1 MTSERQRPRAEEFED
16 EGEDEFE
23 DEYNATAQSQ
33 VFDHQN
39 RGGSSEVFTSPTRD
53 SQMKADKPPS
63 RDWRAQPPAQS
74 LYAREWRGARG
85 GPTARF
91 SRKFKLRV
99 VGLALMALVAVIAIM
114 WGTPGDRVPS
124 VQVVT
129 FSIGAYGGRANPQG
143 NMPVNPFGEQ
153 DARAF
158 RVLNELHP
166 AQFPPVRQEDNAL
179 NGAQFLSFLQ
189 SEANAP
195 GLNGQH
201 LIVFC
206 TLHGLVQPSGDVEL
220 FAIDATPDS
229 PGTSSGTMVPLKE
242 LVNRLQ
248 ESRARRV
255 LLVLDAARL
264 DAQWRL
270 GILNNDIAAQ
280 VASDWPPH
288 SSSPDARP
296 ASDAEKIAILL
307 AAAPGQHSW
316 PAEDQSA
323 LAQFLIEGLTGAAD
337 GWEDGVSTGTSDRR
351 VSLHELTA
359 FVRHHVEEWT
369 RRHYGVV
376 QTVQLL
382 GNVTDFDLAIVS
394 PSSSS
399 GGKLSDVKPSSL
411 KPSSVKPSSLKSAA
425 VKAGKSSGKKEKD
438 EGTEQPDSPEAESTE
453 TPATAESKSEE
464 RESSTETGATAKPAK
479 GSTGVKWDVR
489 LAELWKVRDE
499 WRDVGRQGRHAVC
512 RQMPLAW
519 RAFEAQLALAEALQ
533 RGGLDELSPQAVQQA
548 EAAYKKLQSS
558 PASLA
563 GLELT
568 ANEAPRRSLQ
578 DLGFVVESNP
588 PAPEVL
594 AAAGKYLLS
603 LLKEKPGAGA
613 KDEAATSPTP
623 NSNSKEPD
631 ASAIQAW
638 LRQELRRDASAENW
652 DHLKQIVNRLKQ
664 IERLPTTAETLLLR
678 DVLTAEDGAARLG
691 KGEALQRIFA
701 LRDRYRRLAV
711 RSPESLP
718 LVREAVQSG
727 MRSLNAAER
736 WLLAAD
742 AERPEVRDWL
752 DKSDQAATQAESM
765 TQRYGDTVGIWSDLL
780 AELPAA
786 AQWVAT
792 RANDDD
798 HRKVDWQRLR
808 DVARQWAERERDG
821 KWEVEPFQNLW
832 PDKPARWTDLER
844 LLLAQFIDAQRLK
857 VALLQS
863 DNDGSSQRLSSD
875 ELSKLSNQAAA
886 DRSDF
891 WEEVRRSLPRLGTAD
906 HPTPSVWREADRLL
920 AQPWLPN
927 DERRKLN
934 GLRRLEPRGDPLPNR
949 SAEAGSLWQGYW
961 AIATLS
967 LLSQNPEETA
977 GLWKDWE
984 RLAELSR
991 PSTAARTPSDAEQE
1005 ALRKR
1010 RAELGRAIRQ
1020 QWSALQSRAQSA
1032 KTATSLP
1039 AWHLVAAT
1047 LDPTLLPE
1055 ADPDVHLRDE
1065 RQRQF
1070 ADWLTVFA
1078 ADWRSR
1084 TTASASPETLG
1095 YAALAEQAE
1104 RLSRELGG
1112 APPRSEVPIQV
1123 RFQDEKRP
1131 SFDAQRR
1138 ARLNLSITPGA
1149 EAIGPMKVLIAGS
1162 QVRLVEGT
1170 NQTPIRQAAA
1180 RPLPANG
1187 QLAVDLKLDDDVESA
1202 QPLLV
1207 TLTEADGY
1215 PLDFRRILLYPPFD
1229 PSQWRIEFVEA
1240 ATNTPLENVP
1250 LSSAMGI
1257 KVFLPPMAAM
1267 SIRANLVRPVK
1278 DSTAS
1283 AKVSIFRLT
1292 ESSRVPLL
1300 EDLDFK
1306 LEAGKERTPILCDL
1320 PAPPKDKEKE
1330 KESAK
1335 EKALTEPLADLA
1347 RGWLFVITP
1356 EGQKPLEYLIRPT
1369 FWSATKFID
1378 EPQPIIRDDRFTLD
1392 LERRAASAEDVL
1404 LPKKIPVE
1412 LSLPDSL
1419 RNTLTNY
1426 TLGGPIAVGQQLT
1439 LSFALPRNWSDQ
1451 ARDRNWNLA
1460 LDVAGL
1466 PHAHR
1471 WRIEP
1476 SGNVTPIS
1484 GQPPQLDIRLLLP
1497 PPEPKAPP
1505 RLESV
1510 VRKGKESLHLQFQVD
1525 ATELD
1530 RTEETGDWTLSYTI
1544 VREAEGGNE
1553 PTPLQHSWR
1562 LFSSVQRHVLLDV
1575 IQGGV
1580 WKLRTAANDY
1590 EKEEPESEIRGLS
1603 GRFQV
1608 QATLT
1613 RAAQP
1618 QQALATAKLRF
1629 AIDDDAPPALE
1640 VKGLTSEPRLGDKDL
1655 SFRIEAADLES
1666 GIQRLVLGID
1676 KNGDKQ
1682 LQEDEEAIE
1691 ERSFIGL
1698 DNPKVGWP
1706 VIVSR
1711 TRLPKLEK
1719 DEETRHL
1726 IVQARNGLGAIATRV
1741 VPITFRK
1748 PAVPLKLTTGTLV
1761 VNLKLS
1767 RGAKASIQ
1775 LSGPEAHL
1783 EETKA
1788 DSTTFT
1794 NLPAGQYQINV
1805 KVNYAVIGRK
1815 EAGEAKVEVK
1825 VGRTTTSDVP
1835 LSAAK

>member
-1 MTSERQRPRAEEFED
+1 MSA
-16 EGEDEFE
+16 G
-23 DEYNATAQSQ
+23 
-33 VFDHQN
+33 
-39 RGGSSEVFTSPTRD
+39 
-53 SQMKADKPPS
+53 KPPS
-63 RDWRAQPPAQS
+63 RDWRAQPPAQTV
-74 LYAREWRGARG
+74 YAREWRGAKGERA
-85 GPTARF
+85 ARF

-99 VGLALMALVAVIAIM
+99 VGLTLLVLIAVIVILLA
-114 WGTPGDRVPS
+114 PAADRVPS
-124 VQVVT
+124 VQIVT
-129 FSIGAYGGRANPQG
+129 FGIGAYGGRANPQG

-158 RVLNELHP
+158 AVLNELDP

-189 SEANAP
+189 TEANAP
-195 GLNGQH
+195 GLSGQH

-220 FAIDATPDS
+220 FAIDAIPDS
-229 PGTSSGTMVPLKE
+229 PSTSPGTMVPLKE
-242 LVNRLQ
+242 LVSRLQ

-280 VASDWPPH
+280 VAGEWP
-288 SSSPDARP
+288 SRGSGPDARN
-296 ASDAEKIAILL
+296 SDTDKVAILL

-316 PAEDQSA
+316 PAEDHSA
-323 LAQFLIEGLTGAAD
+323 LVQFLIEGLAGAAD
-337 GWEDGVSTGTSDRR
+337 GWEASGSAGNTGTRDRR
-351 VSLHELTA
+351 VSLHELAA
-359 FVRHHVEEWT
+359 FVRQHVEEWT
-369 RRHYGVV
+369 RRHYGAV

-382 GNVTDFDLAIVS
+382 GNVTDFELAIVS
-394 PSSSS
+394 PAASS
-399 GGKLSDVKPSSL
+399 GVKLSGLKPSSL
-411 KPSSVKPSSLKSAA
+411 KPTALKPSSLKSA
-425 VKAGKSSGKKEKD
+425 VQKAGKSSGKKDDKVEKA
-438 EGTEQPDSPEAESTE
+438 ETEQPDSTEAESTE
-453 TPATAESKSEE
+453 ATAKAESKSAEKD
-464 RESSTETGATAKPAK
+464 SSTETAATAKPAK
-479 GSTGVKWDVR
+479 GAAGGKWDVR
-489 LAELWKVRDE
+489 LAELWKARDE
-499 WRDVGRQGRHAVC
+499 WRDGGRQGRHAVC

-519 RAFEAQLALAEALQ
+519 RTFEAQLALAEALQ

-548 EAAYKKLQSS
+548 DAAYKKLQSQS
-558 PASLA
+558 ASLA

-568 ANEAPRRSLQ
+568 ANEAPRRTLQ
-578 DLGFVVESNP
+578 ELGFVVESNP
-588 PAPEVL
+588 PAPEAL
-594 AAAGKYLLS
+594 AAAGKYVLT

-613 KDEAATSPTP
+613 KDEAPAATTP
-623 NSNSKEPD
+623 NSKEPD
-631 ASAIQAW
+631 PSVIQAW

-652 DHLKQIVNRLKQ
+652 DQLKQIVNRLQQ
-664 IERLPTTAETLLLR
+664 IGRLPPTAESLLLR
-678 DVLTAEDGAARLG
+678 DVLTAEDSAARLG
-691 KGEALQRIFA
+691 KGDALPRIFA

-718 LVREAVQSG
+718 LVRETVQSG
-727 MRSLNAAER
+727 LRSLNAAER

-752 DKSDQAATQAESM
+752 DKSDQAATQAEST
-765 TQRYGDTVGIWSDLL
+765 TQRYGDTIGIWSDLL

-786 AQWVAT
+786 AEWIAT

-808 DVARQWAERERDG
+808 ELARRWSERERDG
-821 KWEVEPFQNLW
+821 NWEVGPFMNSW

-844 LLLAQFIDAQRLK
+844 LLLAQFINAQRLK
-857 VALLQS
+857 VALLAREKDAS
-863 DNDGSSQRLSSD
+863 AQRVSSD
-875 ELSKLSNQAAA
+875 DLLKLANQAVA
-886 DRSDF
+886 DRSGF
-891 WEEVRRSLPRLGTAD
+891 WEEFRRSLPRLGTAD
-906 HPTPSVWREADRLL
+906 HPTPSVWREADRLV
-920 AQPWLPN
+920 AQPWLTH
-927 DERRKLN
+927 DERRKLD

-949 SAEAGSLWQGYW
+949 SAEAGSLWQGFW

-967 LLSQNPEETA
+967 LMTREDEGTA
-977 GLWKDWE
+977 VLWKDWD

-991 PSTAARTPSDAEQE
+991 PTTATARTPTDAEQE

-1010 RAELGRAIRQ
+1010 RAELGRSIRQ
-1020 QWSALQSRAQSA
+1020 QWAALQSRAQSA
-1032 KTATSLP
+1032 KTAASLP

-1055 ADPDVHLRDE
+1055 ADPDIRIRDE

-1070 ADWLTVFA
+1070 ADWLIVFA
-1078 ADWRSR
+1078 ADWGSR
-1084 TTASASPETLG
+1084 ATASTTPETLG
-1095 YAALAEQAE
+1095 YAALAERAE
-1104 RLSRELGG
+1104 SLTRELGG
-1112 APPRSEVPIQV
+1112 VSPRIETPAPV
-1123 RFQDEKRP
+1123 RFQEEKRP
-1131 SFDAQRR
+1131 TFDAQRR
-1138 ARLNLSITPGA
+1138 AKLNLSIASVA
-1149 EAIGPMKVLIAGS
+1149 EGSGPMKVLIAGS

-1170 NQTPIRQAAA
+1170 NQTLLRQAVA

-1187 QLAVDLKLDDDVESA
+1187 QLAIDLKLDDDVETA
-1202 QPLLV
+1202 QPMLV

-1240 ATNTPLENVP
+1240 ATGTPLENVP
-1250 LSSAMGI
+1250 LANAAGI
-1257 KVFLPPMAAM
+1257 KVFLPPMAVM
-1267 SIRANLVRPVK
+1267 SVRANLIRPAK

-1283 AKVSIFRLT
+1283 AKITIYRLT

-1300 EDLDFK
+1300 EGFELK
-1306 LEAGKERTPILCDL
+1306 LEAGKERTPVVCDL
-1320 PAPPKDKEKE
+1320 PAPAKDKEKE
-1330 KESAK
+1330 TPKDKTPA
-1335 EKALTEPLADLA
+1335 EPLADLA
-1347 RGWLFVITP
+1347 RGWLFEITP
-1356 EGQKPLEYLIRPT
+1356 EGQKPLEYTIRPT
-1369 FWSATKFID
+1369 FWSAAKFID

-1392 LERRAASAEDVL
+1392 LARRAASTEDVL

-1419 RNTLTNY
+1419 RNTLTDY
-1426 TLGGPIAVGQQLT
+1426 TLGGPVAVAQQLT
-1439 LSFALPRNWSDQ
+1439 LSFALPKNWSDQ

-1466 PHAHR
+1466 PHARR

-1476 SGNVTPIS
+1476 SGNVTPVS

-1497 PPEPKAPP
+1497 PPEPKALP
-1505 RLESV
+1505 RLEPV
-1510 VRKGKESLHLQFQVD
+1510 VRKGKESLRLQFQVD

-1530 RTEETGDWTLSYTI
+1530 RTEETGDWNLSYSV
-1544 VREAEGGNE
+1544 VREAETGNE

-1562 LFSSVQRHVLLDV
+1562 LFSSVQRHVLLDA

-1580 WKLRTAANDY
+1580 WKLRTQANDY
-1590 EKEEPESEIRGLS
+1590 DKEEPESEIRGLS

-1640 VKGLTSEPRLGDKDL
+1640 VKGLPNAGEVRSAEKDL
-1655 SFRIEAADLES
+1655 SFRIEAADMES
-1666 GIQRLVLGID
+1666 GIQRLVFGFD
-1676 KNGDKQ
+1676 KNGDKL

-1691 ERSFIGL
+1691 ERSLIGL

-1706 VIVSR
+1706 VIVGR
-1711 TRLPKLEK
+1711 LKLPKLEK

-1726 IVQARNGLGAIATRV
+1726 IVQARNGLGAVATRV
-1741 VPITFRK
+1741 VSITFK
-1748 PAVPLKLTTGTLV
+1748 KAALPKKLTTGTLV
-1761 VNLKLS
+1761 VNLKVS
-1767 RGAKASIQ
+1767 RGAKSTIQ
-1775 LSGPEAHL
+1775 LSGPEARL

-1788 DSTTFT
+1788 ESVTFT
-1794 NLPAGQYQINV
+1794 DLPAGQYQINV

-1825 VGRTTTSDVP
+1825 VGETMTTNVP